1 MKTILIILAAGKG
14 KRFGLKENKLFF
26 TYNKKPVIFYLLKR
40 IEKFKQKNLVNQV
53 LLVVDKKNIERS
65 KRLVKE
71 NNFSKVTAVISGGKK
86 RQDSVFNG
94 LEWIKKRKVPS
105 PLYVG
110 IHDGARLNLSGKLIK
125 RLISGLKK
133 HPAVIPA
140 LEVSDTIKSVKG
152 NTVDKT
158 IPRDNLYRVS
168 TPQFF
173 KFKILYD
180 SYFNAKKN
188 NFSATDDAAVVENNG
203 YKVKIIKDDPENIK
217 LTYFNDLKIMIKEDY
232 KIGSGFDIHRLVPH
246 RKLVLGGVEIKY
258 DSGLDGH
265 SDADVL
271 IHAVI
276 DGLLGAAGMGDIG
289 KHFPD
294 TDKKYKNINST
305 ILLKKTLQLILRED
319 YQIINIDTTVFAEKP
334 KLSSYIKKI
343 RKNLS
348 SLLEIDQKYV
358 NIKAK
363 TMEQMG
369 LIGREEA
376 MAARAIVLLSHV

>member
-14 KRFGLKENKLFF
+14 RRFGSRENKLFF
-26 TYNKKPVIFYLLKR
+26 LYNKKPVIFYLLKR
-40 IEKFKQKNLVNQV
+40 VEKFKQINQV

-65 KRLVKE
+65 KSLVKE
-71 NNFSKVTAVISGGKK
+71 NNFSKVTAVIPGGSK

-94 LEWIKKRKVPS
+94 LEWIKRRKVLS

-110 IHDGARLNLSGKLIK
+110 IHDGARLNLSEKLIR

-133 HPAVIPA
+133 HPAVIPG

-158 IPRDNLYRVS
+158 IPRENLFKVS

-173 KFKILYD
+173 KFDILYD

-188 NFSATDDAAVVENNG
+188 NFSATDDAAVVEYNG
-203 YKVKIIKDDPENIK
+203 YKVKIIKDDPGNIK
-217 LTYFNDLKIMIKEDY
+217 LTYFNDLTIMIKEDY
-232 KIGSGFDIHRLVPH
+232 KIGSGFDIHRLVQGG
-246 RKLVLGGVEIKY
+246 KLVLGGVEIKY
-258 DSGLDGH
+258 HSGLEGH

-271 IHAVI
+271 IHAII

-289 KHFPD
+289 QHFPD

-334 KLSSYIKKI
+334 KISSYIRKI

-348 SLLEIDQKYV
+348 SLLEIDQKNI

-369 LIGREEA
+369 LIGQEQA
-376 MAARAIVLLSHV
+376 MAARTIVLLSQV